1 MTAKKMADIFFGKFS
16 ELISTDDSSSSET
29 ISEKKID
36 QTNEAKPKKQ
46 NQKILIYAGV
56 AAILA
61 IFIYSFL

>member
-36 QTNEAKPKKQ
+36 QTNEDKPKKQ

-61 IFIYSFL
+61 ILIYSFI